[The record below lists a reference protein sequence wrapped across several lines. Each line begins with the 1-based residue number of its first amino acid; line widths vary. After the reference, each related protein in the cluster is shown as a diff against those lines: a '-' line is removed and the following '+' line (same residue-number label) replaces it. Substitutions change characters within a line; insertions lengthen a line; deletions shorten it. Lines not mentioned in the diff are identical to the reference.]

1 MGRLNRQVNKSK
13 KSLNRYLGLSVLLLF
28 LCVAVTTIV
37 VMSRM
42 GIFLHDAT
50 GAIPLIPAIAPEEG
64 GSHAEDNTN
73 ADIEANT
80 EANTE
85 VITEDNTEVNADG
98 TQSGSQTA
106 ESGREQ
112 SGKKNNVPEDSKQSI
127 TGGSAAGSTQPEPAK
142 KTGFETSGG
151 NRVWTTN
158 TEIEIFRV
166 FYENGEQEITVRSDN
181 DEDKLLAPGTDNAYT
196 FKLQNTGNVA
206 LDYVV
211 TIDAYFSPDYIRM
224 PINCRLSRYD
234 GTWIAGDLENY
245 VDVPTLDTVEDQ
257 ATLGAGKYTYYTLDW
272 NWPFESGDDE
282 LDTLFGNL
290 AVDHNLTLTIRI
302 TTTATESANPNAG
315 GGISHPKT
323 GDDST
328 LALWIALAV
337 GSLFIILILIFMRDK
352 DKKGDNN
359 IEAKQ

>member
-1 MGRLNRQVNKSK
+1 MGRLDRQINRSK
-13 KSLNRYLGLSVLLLF
+13 KKLNGYLGLSVLLLF
-28 LCVAVTTIV
+28 LCVAVSSILLI
-37 VMSRM
+37 SRL
-42 GIFLHDAT
+42 GGFLYDAT
-50 GAIPLIPAIAPEEG
+50 GAIPLIPAIVPDDLEHKTG
-64 GSHAEDNTN
+64 DN
-73 ADIEANT
+73 ADVSQPGVLDAASGQEQSRENSGTTDEAQQN
-80 EANTE
+80 
-85 VITEDNTEVNADG
+85 ITE
-98 TQSGSQTA
+98 
-106 ESGREQ
+106 
-112 SGKKNNVPEDSKQSI
+112 
-127 TGGSAAGSTQPEPAK
+127 GSAADGEATVGAATGTTGSVQSKPAK
-142 KTGFETSGG
+142 NPGFEVSGG
-151 NRVWTTN
+151 TQVWTTN

-196 FKLQNTGNVA
+196 FKLENTGNVA
-206 LDYVV
+206 LDYSVD
-211 TIDAYFSPDYIRM
+211 IDAYFSPDYIRM

-290 AVDHNLTLTIRI
+290 AVDHDLTLNIRI